1 MATAGCQS
9 NRRLSICILYSI
21 TNRSHPATALSTGIQ
36 LKETLFPPKQNER
49 TIFGFV
55 QVPVLVSD
63 LDIECRLWVKI
74 RLAPLSPY
82 LGTVSLAF
90 VGPPNIKVQLSP
102 YNSVRLMRV
111 PVLQVGTL

>member
-1 MATAGCQS
+1 MVYWFQ
-9 NRRLSICILYSI
+9 
-21 TNRSHPATALSTGIQ
+21 
-36 LKETLFPPKQNER
+36 
-49 TIFGFV
+49 

-82 LGTVSLAF
+82 LGTISLAF
-90 VGPPNIKVQLSP
+90 VAPPNIKVQLSP

-111 PVLQVGTL
+111 PVLQVGIEVMNCHTLTQIVVCAHSLFVMALDMFFNCHLVWFFIQKN